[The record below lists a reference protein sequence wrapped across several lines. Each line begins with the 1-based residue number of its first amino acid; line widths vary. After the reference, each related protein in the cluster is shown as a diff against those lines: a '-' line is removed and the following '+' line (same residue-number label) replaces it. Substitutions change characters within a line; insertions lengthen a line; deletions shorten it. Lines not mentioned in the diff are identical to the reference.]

1 MLNNPVYISNNKES
15 IVTTIEKHLLIYDMD
30 CALNTYKNIYNE
42 VTDVNISIL
51 SLMVFLNYLKYCVEK
66 MINIK

>member
-42 VTDVNISIL
+42 VRRKYINFVSHGIL
-51 SLMVFLNYLKYCVEK
+51 KLLKILC
-66 MINIK
+66 